1 MILSFPVAPRAT
13 RTALMTA
20 SEELSMKLILGQ
32 KSLDDWESHIATLKA
47 FGLDEVLAV
56 YQGRHARWQGTN

>member
-1 MILSFPVAPRAT
+1 
-13 RTALMTA
+13 MTA
-20 SEELSMKLILGQ
+20 SEERSMKLILGQ